1 MEETFQTFK
10 EVNKLKQEF
19 FKRKDKMLNIFG
31 FLMKKKNIYTI
42 IITFT

>member
-10 EVNKLKQEF
+10 EVKKLTQEF
-19 FKRKDKMLNIFG
+19 FKRKDKMLNIFE
-31 FLMKKKNIYTI
+31 FPMKKNIYTI